1 MDALECARARA
12 VGEEGGCVSRHGVFV
27 RRGQFEAKEKR
38 PALPGQTLKNPYNT
52 YKNTPAFFT
61 QRCFHLELMTRI
73 ELVNLIL
80 TKDALYRLSYISAAT
95 KRIIAELF
103 GFDKP
108 FFQIFLIFLF

>member
-1 MDALECARARA
+1 MIIFRCIRYTLLSQIRKKGPPPSE
-12 VGEEGGCVSRHGVFV
+12 
-27 RRGQFEAKEKR
+27 
-38 PALPGQTLKNPYNT
+38 QTLKKPKNT

-95 KRIIAELF
+95 KRIIAEDLE
-103 GFDKP
+103 FDKP
-108 FFQIFLIFLF
+108 LFSISFDFFIL

>member
-1 MDALECARARA
+1 M
-12 VGEEGGCVSRHGVFV
+12 
-27 RRGQFEAKEKR
+27 RRGQFEAKEKGLPLNR
-38 PALPGQTLKNPYNT
+38 QALKKPYNT

-95 KRIIAELF
+95 KCILTDSVRF
-103 GFDKP
+103 CKP
-108 FFQIFLIFLF
+108 FCQIS

>member
-1 MDALECARARA
+1 MRSFSGYEKRARPLRA
-12 VGEEGGCVSRHGVFV
+12 DP
-27 RRGQFEAKEKR
+27 QKPK
-38 PALPGQTLKNPYNT
+38 NT

-80 TKDALYRLSYISAAT
+80 TKNALYRLSYMSAAT
-95 KRIIAELF
+95 KRIIAEDF

-108 FFQIFLIFLF
+108 FSTIS